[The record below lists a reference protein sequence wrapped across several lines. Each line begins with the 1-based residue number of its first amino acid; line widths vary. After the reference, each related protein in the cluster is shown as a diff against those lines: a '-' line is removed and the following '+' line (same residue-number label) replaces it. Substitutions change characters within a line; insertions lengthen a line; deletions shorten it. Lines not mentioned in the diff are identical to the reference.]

1 MSLYSLTNSFN
12 KYLLTST
19 LQALFKAP
27 GGCKMERRQ
36 LSFYI
41 DYNVI
46 PETDMQNIFFFFLQ
60 YSKLPPQRY
69 SQSTERTC
77 TSTEHLP
84 GVTGPRHRWGSR
96 WAHTYPWPGTCHA
109 DSRQREQQVCKHQ
122 RPGGLER
129 SKWRAFLQVKGNGD
143 RSRRDCSHEI
153 MKSLLTILSFF
164 FSFWKQKLSASY
176 VPDYIQQAKCWV
188 CTRK

>member
-46 PETDMQNIFFFFLQ
+46 PETDMQTFFFLQ
-60 YSKLPPQRY
+60 YSKLPPRRY

-84 GVTGPRHRWGSR
+84 GVMGPRHRWGSR

-122 RPGGLER
+122 RPGELER
-129 SKWRAFLQVKGNGD
+129 SKWRAFLQVNGNGD
-143 RSRRDCSHEI
+143 RSRRGCSHEI

-164 FSFWKQKLSASY
+164 FFFLETEIERLLRVWL
-176 VPDYIQQAKCWV
+176 
-188 CTRK
+188 CTTG